1 MEGYMSWIDWLIV
14 VIPVCM
20 VMGLAF
26 HTPKFI
32 RGVSDFLSCGRLCG
46 RYVLSLGDMAN
57 ALSIIGLVAYI
68 EQTYKTGFVLGFWS
82 GIMVPLS
89 VVLSMTGFCVYR
101 FRETRAMSMGQF
113 MELRYGSRKMR
124 FFAAALRSLAEM
136 LANMIMPAIAA
147 RFFIQMLNL
156 PTHIWGIPTY
166 DILIV
171 LFLVMA
177 ISIICMGGTLA
188 LVITDTFQGTF
199 LYPLLLCF
207 IIFIVCKFSWS
218 KEIVPVMMDRVQGE
232 SYINP
237 YDISKLRDFN
247 IFSAVFVVV
256 YTAIF
261 NRPIWLGAG
270 ADTSA
275 KSAHEAKMANLI
287 GSWRNAMIA
296 VFYVVIACCLIT
308 FLNHKKFAPEASQV
322 RKTLVNRLA
331 TSVTTDKATQDI
343 IVDSVKDLPPQ
354 VHEIGVDKP
363 LGQNENLDSEFL
375 ENVHKALKDDAR
387 AKVVSGMTEEEQASE
402 NTRKAVIDA
411 EGKANDLFQQCRT
424 LYNQLTLSVTM
435 RALLPTGLFGAF
447 CLLLFLAMLSTDDT
461 RIYSATLTISQDC
474 ILPFFPNGL
483 SPKNHIM
490 MIRIVAICV
499 GIFFAF
505 GSHFMAQLDYI
516 NLFVSLAVAMWS
528 TGAGPVMTLGLYWKK
543 GTRQGAW
550 TGLVTGMCLSIG
562 YIFIQRNWA
571 DIVYPFLAKNN
582 LVEICDKILSI
593 LDAPWGDI
601 VEWKMNELKCP
612 VNSYE
617 FSFFAGIFVML
628 LYIVVSLL
636 TCKEDFN
643 MDKMLH
649 RGKYMD
655 PNEPPKNLKIDWSP
669 RNILRNMV
677 GITPEYSK
685 LDKFIAYGIFTHVFI
700 YSFVLF
706 FVCVVIWNWFAPWK
720 IEYWNIYFM
729 ITMLVVPAFI
739 AVICFFW
746 LGYCG
751 VKELL
756 QLFRD
761 LKARTSVNVNDDGRV
776 EQENEEVN

>member
-1 MEGYMSWIDWLIV
+1 MDSYMSWIDW
-14 VIPVCM
+14 VIMIIPICM
-20 VMGLAF
+20 IMGLAF
-26 HTPKFI
+26 YTPRFI

-46 RYVLSLGDMAN
+46 RYVLSLGDVAS
-57 ALSIIGLVAYI
+57 ALSIIGLVAFI
-68 EQTYKTGFVLGFWS
+68 EQAYKTGFALGFWG
-82 GIMVPLS
+82 GIMIPLS

-113 MELRYGSRKMR
+113 MEIRYGSRAMR

-177 ISIICMGGTLA
+177 ITIICMGGTLA
-188 LVITDTFQGTF
+188 LVITNTLQGTL

-207 IIFIVCKFSWS
+207 IIFLVCKFSWS
-218 KEIVPVMMDRVQGE
+218 REIIPVMMDRLPGE
-232 SYINP
+232 SNLNP
-237 YDISKLRDFN
+237 YDIGKLRDFN
-247 IFSAVFVVV
+247 IFSTVFVAV
-256 YTAIF
+256 YAAVI
-261 NRPIWLGAG
+261 NRPTWMGAG
-270 ADTSA
+270 ADTAA

-287 GSWRNAMIA
+287 GSWRFSIIS

-308 FLNHKKFAPEASQV
+308 FLNHKRFASEASQV

-331 TSVTTDKATQDI
+331 ATVSSDKATQDV
-343 IVDSVKDLPPQ
+343 IVNSVKDLPPQ
-354 VHEIGVDKP
+354 IHEIGVDTP

-375 ENVHKALKDDAR
+375 DNVHQALKNDAR
-387 AKVVSGMTEEEQASE
+387 ARVTKGMSGDEQALE
-402 NTRKAVIDA
+402 DTRRQVIDA

-483 SPKNHIM
+483 SPKKHIL
-490 MIRIVAICV
+490 MIRLVAIGV
-499 GIFFAF
+499 GVFFAL

-516 NLFVSLAVAMWS
+516 NLFVSLAVAMWG

-543 GTRQGAW
+543 GTRQAAW
-550 TGLVTGMCLSIG
+550 TGLLTGMFLSIG
-562 YIFIQRNWA
+562 YILIQRNWA
-571 DIVYPFLAKNN
+571 DVVYPFLAKNN
-582 LVEICDKILSI
+582 LVELCDTMLSF
-593 LDAPWGDI
+593 LDAPWGSL

-655 PNEPPKNLKIDWSP
+655 PNEPPKNLDIDWSP
-669 RNILRNMV
+669 RNILRNII

-685 LDKFIAYGIFTHVFI
+685 FDRFIAYGIFVHIFI
-700 YSFVLF
+700 FAFVLC
-706 FVCVVIWNWFAPWK
+706 FVCVLIWNCFAPWK
-720 IEYWNIYFM
+720 IQYWSTYFLVN
-729 ITMLVVPAFI
+729 TLVVPAII

-751 VKELL
+751 VKELF

-761 LKARTSVNVNDDGRV
+761 LMARKNVNEHDDGRV
-776 EQENEEVN
+776 E

>member
-1 MEGYMSWIDWLIV
+1 MDSYMSWIDW
-14 VIPVCM
+14 VIMIIPICM
-20 VMGLAF
+20 IMGLAF
-26 HTPKFI
+26 YTPRFV

-46 RYVLSLGDMAN
+46 RYVLSLGDVAS
-57 ALSIIGLVAYI
+57 ALSIIGLVAFI
-68 EQTYKTGFVLGFWS
+68 EQAYKTGFALSFWG
-82 GIMVPLS
+82 GIMIPLS

-113 MELRYGSRKMR
+113 MEIRYGSRAMR

-177 ISIICMGGTLA
+177 ITIICMGGTLA
-188 LVITDTFQGTF
+188 LVITNTLQGTL

-207 IIFIVCKFSWS
+207 IIFLVCKFSWS
-218 KEIVPVMMDRVQGE
+218 REIIPVMMDRLPGE
-232 SYINP
+232 SNLNP
-237 YDISKLRDFN
+237 YDIGKLRDFN
-247 IFSAVFVVV
+247 IFSTVFVAV
-256 YTAIF
+256 YAAVI
-261 NRPIWLGAG
+261 NRPTWMGAG
-270 ADTSA
+270 ADTAA

-287 GSWRNAMIA
+287 GSWRFSIIS

-308 FLNHKKFAPEASQV
+308 FLNHKRFASEACQV

-331 TSVTTDKATQDI
+331 TTVSSDKATQDVI
-343 IVDSVKDLPPQ
+343 MNSVKDLPPQ
-354 VHEIGVDKP
+354 IHEIGVDTP

-375 ENVHKALKDDAR
+375 DNVHQALKNDAR
-387 AKVVSGMTEEEQASE
+387 AKVTKGMSAEEQALE
-402 NTRKAVIDA
+402 DTRRQVIDA

-483 SPKNHIM
+483 SPKKHIL
-490 MIRIVAICV
+490 MIRLVAIGV
-499 GIFFAF
+499 GFFFAL

-543 GTRQGAW
+543 GTRQAAW
-550 TGLVTGMCLSIG
+550 AGLLTGMFLSIG
-562 YIFIQRNWA
+562 YILIQRNWT
-571 DIVYPFLAKNN
+571 DVVYPFLAKNN
-582 LVEICDKILSI
+582 LVELCDTMLSF
-593 LDAPWGDI
+593 LDAPWGNL

-655 PNEPPKNLKIDWSP
+655 PNEPPKNLDIDWSP
-669 RNILRNMV
+669 RNILRNII

-685 LDKFIAYGIFTHVFI
+685 FDRFIAYGIFVHIFI
-700 YSFVLF
+700 YAFVLC
-706 FVCVVIWNWFAPWK
+706 FVCVLIWNCFAPWK
-720 IEYWNIYFM
+720 IQYWSTYFLVN
-729 ITMLVVPAFI
+729 TLVVPAII

-751 VKELL
+751 VKELF

-761 LKARTSVNVNDDGRV
+761 LMARKYVNEHDDGRV
-776 EQENEEVN
+776 E